1 MLGVKEGILAAN
13 TRLGVK
19 DGTVAA
25 STRLG
30 IKEKTLENTWLSIE
44 P

>member
-13 TRLGVK
+13 TRLVVK
-19 DGTVAA
+19 KETVAA
-25 STRLG
+25 NTRL
-30 IKEKTLENTWLSIE
+30 SVE